1 MCTSDKFNMKTIDY
15 NMKIKKFACLYR
27 QKTVAMAVAAL
38 LIFVMNVRSVADY
51 TIYPVPHSLE
61 YANGGNAV
69 LTGEVNVVVDPAVDE
84 YTVSRLQ
91 EVLTRENGIQL
102 NTTNKVRK
110 GVSNIILAVANKK
123 GKALSYAQKQNLP
136 LQNLSPK
143 GKYDSYILSVKK
155 NATGQADI
163 IIVGEHTNAVF
174 YALAS
179 LEQML
184 EQGTKVAGGIGLA
197 QVVISDYSDMEYRGI
212 VEGYYGYP
220 YSFAVK
226 KDLMQFFKRY
236 KMNTYIYGAKSDPYH
251 SGFWREP
258 YPQTITARQ
267 EKNGWLTTSMISDLS
282 RLSLETKVNFI
293 WAIHPSS
300 GKAVDYSTP
309 ESTQK
314 AVEDVMGKFRLMHQI
329 GVRQFSVFLDDT
341 GWNFDHVNNYRDFFT
356 NLRGALHKEYNVNY
370 TNASDTVKPIHYV
383 PHIYAI
389 NFASKKD
396 IKTYFDAI
404 SQIPEDIVVYT
415 TGSGVWSSLKNED
428 FQTMEALMHRPVA
441 LWWNYPCNDN
451 KDGRLYTSDMYS
463 NLHEMGLPTPDREI
477 PQCLGMVSN
486 PMQQGTVAKIAL
498 FGVADYAWNNR
509 AFEPKS
515 NWRAAFPAIIG
526 AQNAPLYNYLARF
539 LRYEDPESLTS
550 LYNNVKSV
558 YPATS
563 ASTAALIDT
572 LKQIGGAAQKMLTM
586 PLRNSSD
593 SLLLQDLQPWLK
605 KLSRMAQLGQTLL
618 NLPNVKDEGA
628 RWQQYCDVLSTLDAF
643 QTDSTY
649 LVDALEGMGENPP
662 SKLHPVEPSHKY
674 LMPFINWLVANAY
687 TLDANCSD
695 KCDKNANTAN
705 NTPEKCDKNA
715 PAVLLNNSGNVV
727 KGAVGNLTDD
737 GLAYI
742 QMSGPLLMDK
752 GDKATIA
759 LIEAVSPL
767 KAQISPK
774 LLKIYKVETSLYG
787 RDYTEIKSAAQIE
800 NKPLRYIRLTLK
812 KGTTKLSLNKEDFCL
827 SLPIVPELKV
837 VSIPEGEIWENH
849 TTDRMVDGH
858 YNTFTAI
865 QHGQRVGHAYT
876 VELPITQP
884 VYDVTIAYNLENGD
898 YPQISQVQIS
908 QDQQNWQPLKVMGTD
923 NTVDAT
929 LKLPQA
935 VQWNDKVVLLTFDG
949 EGKPARYVRLYIVK
963 PNPHWLRLGEIE
975 VNKQHTDALYV
986 PVVVADG
993 TPIQSL
999 TDGKAN
1005 TLFTPL
1011 HDQST
1016 LTYNLFSATP
1026 VKQLVVYAKANGNA
1040 QATAQVFVKQGG
1052 NLSPLTTIRQGVNL
1066 INLSSV
1072 PQAEAVVIKI
1082 QNKNL
1087 SIAEIIQK

>member
-1 MCTSDKFNMKTIDY
+1 
-15 NMKIKKFACLYR
+15 MKIVQISCHNW
-27 QKTVAMAVAAL
+27 QKTMAMIVATLLFFVISVTAAA
-38 LIFVMNVRSVADY
+38 NY
-51 TIYPVPHSLE
+51 TIYPQPHALDYSN
-61 YANGGNAV
+61 AGAAV
-69 LTGEVNVVVDPAVDE
+69 LTNEVNVVVDPAVDA
-84 YTVSRLQ
+84 YTVERLK
-91 EVLTRENGIQL
+91 EVLTQENGIRL
-102 NTTNKVRK
+102 NITGKVRK
-110 GVSNIILAVANKK
+110 GVSNVVLAVANKK

-143 GKYDSYILSVKK
+143 GKYDSYILSLRK
-155 NATGQADI
+155 NASGQADV

-184 EQGTKVAGGIGLA
+184 EQGSKTNNGVEMQ

-300 GKAVDYSTP
+300 GKAVDYSTV
-309 ESTQK
+309 ESTRK

-341 GWNFDHVNNYRDFFT
+341 GWDFNHVNNYRDFFT
-356 NLRGALHKEYNVNY
+356 NLRQALRQEYNVNY

-477 PQCLGMVSN
+477 PQCLGIVSN

-515 NWRAAFPAIIG
+515 NWRAAFSAIIG
-526 AQNAPLYNYLARF
+526 KEHAPLYNYLARF
-539 LRYEDPESLTS
+539 LRYEDPESLQN
-550 LYNNVKSV
+550 LYNNVKAT
-558 YPATS
+558 YPAS
-563 ASTAALIDT
+563 ATATVALLDT
-572 LKQIGGAAQKMLTM
+572 LKQIGAAANEMLAM

-605 KLSRMAQLGQTLL
+605 KLSKMAELGQTLL

-674 LMPFINWLVANAY
+674 LMPFIKWMVAHAY
-687 TLDANCSD
+687 SLGDNCSTQS
-695 KCDKNANTAN
+695 KNNGTLIEN
-705 NTPEKCDKNA
+705 NEPVSVDCA
-715 PAVLLNNSGNVV
+715 PVTLLNNAGNVV
-727 KGAVGNLTDD
+727 KSAAGTLTDD

-742 QMSGPLLMDK
+742 HTAEPLLMDK

-759 LIEAVSPL
+759 LLEAVSPL
-767 KAQISPK
+767 KAVISPK

-787 RDYTEIKSAAQIE
+787 RNYTEIKNAAQIE
-800 NKPLRYIRLTLK
+800 NKPLRYIRFTLK
-812 KGTTKLSLNKEDFCL
+812 KGTTKLALNKEDFCL
-827 SLPIVPELKV
+827 TLPVVPQLKV

-849 TTDRMVDGH
+849 TTDRMVDGD

-865 QHGQRVGHAYT
+865 QHGQREGHAYT
-876 VELPITQP
+876 VELRNTQP

-898 YPQISQVQIS
+898 YPQISQVQVS
-908 QDQQNWQPLKVMGTD
+908 QDQQNWQPLKVKGTD

-935 VQWNDKVVLLTFDG
+935 VQLNDKVVLLTFDG
-949 EGKPARYVRLYIVK
+949 EGKPARYVRLFIKK

-993 TPIQSL
+993 TPVQSL
-999 TDGKAN
+999 TDGNAN

-1011 HDQST
+1011 HDNST

-1026 VKQLVVYAKANGNA
+1026 VNQLIVYAKANGDKGA
-1040 QATAQVFVKQGG
+1040 SAQVLVKQGD
-1052 NLSPLTTIRQGVNL
+1052 NLTPLTTIREGVNH

-1082 QNKNL
+1082 QNKNI

>member
-1 MCTSDKFNMKTIDY
+1 
-15 NMKIKKFACLYR
+15 MKIVEIVCRNR
-27 QKTVAMAVAAL
+27 QKMMAITIAAL
-38 LIFVMNVRSVADY
+38 LCFVISVRSEADY
-51 TIYPVPHSLE
+51 SIYPVPHSLE
-61 YANGGNAV
+61 YVKGGNAV
-69 LTGEVNVVVDPAVDE
+69 LTNEVNVVVDPAVDK
-84 YTVSRLQ
+84 YTVSRLK
-91 EVLTRENGIQL
+91 EVLTLENGVKL
-102 NTTNKVRK
+102 NITCKVRK
-110 GVSNIILAVANKK
+110 GESNIVLAVANKK
-123 GKALSYAQKQNLP
+123 GKALSYALKQSLP
-136 LQNLSPK
+136 LDKLSPK
-143 GKYDSYILSVKK
+143 GKYDSYILSLKSNSSGK
-155 NATGQADI
+155 ADI

-174 YALAS
+174 YALAT

-184 EQGTKVAGGIGLA
+184 EQGRKVTDGIA
-197 QVVISDYSDMEYRGI
+197 MQQVVISDYSDMEYRGI

-267 EKNGWLTTSMISDLS
+267 EKNGWLTTGMISDLS
-282 RLSLETKVNFI
+282 KLSLETKVNFI

-300 GKAVDYSTP
+300 GKAVDYSTK
-309 ESTQK
+309 ESTDK

-341 GWNFDHVNNYRDFFT
+341 GWDFDHVNNYRDFFT
-356 NLRGALHKEYNVNY
+356 NLRQALHKEYNVNY

-428 FQTMEALMHRPVA
+428 FQTMENLMHRPVA

-509 AFEPKS
+509 GFEPKS
-515 NWRAAFPAIIG
+515 NWRASFPAIIG
-526 AQNAPLYNYLARF
+526 KDHAPLYNYLARF
-539 LRYEDPESLTS
+539 LRYEDPESLQG
-550 LYNNVKSV
+550 LYNNVKSA

-563 ASTAALIDT
+563 PQTVALIDT
-572 LKQIGGAAQKMLTM
+572 LKQIGGAAKAMLAM

-605 KLSRMAQLGQTLL
+605 KLEKMAELGQTLL
-618 NLPNVKDEGA
+618 QLPNVKDENA
-628 RWQQYCDVLSTLDAF
+628 RWQQYCEVLSTLDAF

-662 SKLHPVEPSHKY
+662 SKLHAVEPSHKY
-674 LMPFINWLVANAY
+674 LMPFINWMVAHAY
-687 TLDANCSD
+687 TLGGNCPTTGAKIS
-695 KCDKNANTAN
+695 
-705 NTPEKCDKNA
+705 PV
-715 PAVLLNNSGNVV
+715 VLLDNSGNVAGGSA
-727 KGAVGNLTDD
+727 GAITDD
-737 GLAYI
+737 GIAYVQTSKPFI
-742 QMSGPLLMDK
+742 MKK
-752 GDKATIA
+752 GDKATIV
-759 LIEAVSPL
+759 LDGGVSPL
-767 KAQISPK
+767 KATINQQLMK
-774 LLKIYKVETSLYG
+774 AYKVEASLYG
-787 RDYTEIKSAAQIE
+787 RDYREIKKASDID
-800 NKPLRYIRLTLK
+800 NKPVRYIRFTLK
-812 KGTTKLSLNKEDFCL
+812 KGTAKFSLNKEDFAL
-827 SLPIVPELKV
+827 SLPVVPQLKS
-837 VSIPEGEIWENH
+837 VSIPEGEIWGNH
-849 TTDRMVDGH
+849 TADRMTDGN
-858 YNTFTAI
+858 YETFTAI
-865 QHGQRVGHAYT
+865 QHGQREGHAYT
-876 VELPITQP
+876 VELPTAQP
-884 VYDVTIAYNLENGD
+884 IHDVTIAYNLENGD
-898 YPQISQVQIS
+898 YPQISQVQTS
-908 QDQQNWQPLKVMGTD
+908 MDQKQWEPLKVMGTE

-929 LKLPQA
+929 ISLPQA
-935 VQWNDKVVLLTFDG
+935 VKWNDKVVLLTFDG
-949 EGKPARYVRLYIVK
+949 ACKAARYVRLFIKK

-975 VNKQHTDALYV
+975 VNRQYTDARYV
-986 PVVVADG
+986 PVVMADG

-999 TDGKAN
+999 TDGNAN

-1011 HDQST
+1011 HNKST
-1016 LTYNLFSATP
+1016 LTYNLFSFAP
-1026 VKQLVVYAKANGNA
+1026 VKQLIIYAKANGNKA
-1040 QATAQVFVKQGG
+1040 ATATVMVKQGDKIT
-1052 NLSPLTTIRQGVNL
+1052 PLTTIRQGVNTIDL
-1066 INLSSV
+1066 TNV
-1072 PQAEAVVIKI
+1072 PQAESVVINI
-1082 QNKNL
+1082 DNKSL